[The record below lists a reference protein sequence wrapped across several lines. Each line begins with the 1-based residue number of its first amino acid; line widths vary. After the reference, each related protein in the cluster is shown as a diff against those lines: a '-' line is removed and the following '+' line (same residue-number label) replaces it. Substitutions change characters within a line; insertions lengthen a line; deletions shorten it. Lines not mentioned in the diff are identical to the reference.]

1 MQRGRARPFASI
13 SCLAASLMCGA
24 AAWMSRKGAVQCT
37 AGGQARVG
45 QQTSV
50 GTRRRLIVHW

>member
-1 MQRGRARPFASI
+1 MQRGLARPLVFI

-37 AGGQARVG
+37 ARMGQEP
-45 QQTSV
+45 SS
-50 GTRRRLIVHW
+50 L